1 MKSRGDLSVGVEEA
15 EDEERGDRLG
25 PAQAQGS
32 GVSHR
37 PITVTIGVK
46 VVGGLGALCSL

>member
-1 MKSRGDLSVGVEEA
+1 VKSRGDLSVGVEEA

-32 GVSHR
+32 GVSQAHYSYNWCKSCWR
-37 PITVTIGVK
+37 F
-46 VVGGLGALCSL
+46 GGTL